1 MPSPLTSSSSVVGS
15 PVSSPPVTSPAAAST
30 SRCSSAATRSAAA
43 SARSSGTATD
53 SIAVSRCCSP
63 PIPRYSA
70 NSIARRSSCAGSPRV
85 PPSPVPTA
93 DRRSRIRSASPE
105 RSRRR
110 CPPRQSP
117 SVMRYGSPGS
127 GGISGELIHRRCS
140 PAMTRLSTYSSASVA
155 SRGDSSRS
163 SSPLLRRDHP
173 RSVAI
178 VLEPRLRVHL
188 QDARSGRD
196 RRSRSGDGSDS
207 DATRRPRSR
216 GRRPDRDRGHGRVG
230 LGAAG
235 DSSGVGERGPDV
247 GVGERG
253 SDASVTV
260 ETDAG
265 TVDADAV
272 VVATDPPS
280 ARELTGVD
288 AIPTDA
294 RSCITQYYALPAG
307 FDLETGRRL
316 LLNATEQGPN
326 HVVPH
331 SAVAPEYA
339 PSGTTLISA
348 TYLGERTEHDAELA
362 ALTRRTLESWYP
374 DKGFDGL
381 EAVHTARVPFAQF
394 AQPPGFSR
402 SCRTSAIPRDRSIS
416 PVTTRGGRPFR
427 VPWRAAGRPRRR
439 SSTICRD
446 EPFSES

>member
-1 MPSPLTSSSSVVGS
+1 
-15 PVSSPPVTSPAAAST
+15 
-30 SRCSSAATRSAAA
+30 
-43 SARSSGTATD
+43 
-53 SIAVSRCCSP
+53 
-63 PIPRYSA
+63 
-70 NSIARRSSCAGSPRV
+70 
-85 PPSPVPTA
+85 
-93 DRRSRIRSASPE
+93 
-105 RSRRR
+105 
-110 CPPRQSP
+110 
-117 SVMRYGSPGS
+117 
-127 GGISGELIHRRCS
+127 
-140 PAMTRLSTYSSASVA
+140 MTRLSTYSSASVA

-294 RSCITQYYALPAG
+294 RSCIPVLRASGWVRPRDGTPAAAERDRAG
-307 FDLETGRRL
+307 AQPRR
-316 LLNATEQGPN
+316 A
-326 HVVPH
+326 H

-394 AQPPGFSR
+394 AQPPGVFEELPDVR
-402 SCRTSAIPRDRSIS
+402 DPRDRSIS